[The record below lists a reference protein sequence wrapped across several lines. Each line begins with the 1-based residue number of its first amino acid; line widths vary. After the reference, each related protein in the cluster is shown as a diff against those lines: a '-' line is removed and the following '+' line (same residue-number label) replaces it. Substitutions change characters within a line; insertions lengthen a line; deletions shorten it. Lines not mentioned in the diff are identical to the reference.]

1 MGEGQGRRGGG
12 WPWVGRVRE
21 VPSLVKE
28 HAVDG
33 ENLWVG
39 ALRMILGGAEGK
51 RGKGRGRERS
61 RDPETEEHRPRES
74 RRDGKRI

>member
-12 WPWVGRVRE
+12 WPWAGRVRE
-21 VPSLVKE
+21 VTSLVKE

-51 RGKGRGRERS
+51 RGKGRGREKQ
-61 RDPETEEHRPRES
+61 RPRN
-74 RRDGKRI
+74 RGTQTQRK